1 MIRNTP
7 AMALLMLT
15 TALTACASA
24 PETVHAQHA
33 QPASMS
39 MNALELRLGMRDLWA
54 DHVIWTRNYIVAAV
68 ADDPSAATALT
79 RLMKNQE
86 DLGNAITPYYGAP
99 AGAQLT
105 KLLKDHI
112 GIAGELVTAAKA
124 KDAARQKDADQRWH
138 QNAAEIATFL
148 SGANPNWKRA
158 DLVNMLNEHL
168 ALTTRE
174 ATMRL
179 QRNWTEDTAT
189 FDKILDQSMMMADAL
204 SDGVIRQFAARF

>member
-24 PETVHAQHA
+24 PETVQAQHA

-86 DLGNAITPYYGAP
+86 DLGNAINPYYGAP

>member
-7 AMALLMLT
+7 VLALLMLT

-24 PETVHAQHA
+24 PETVQAQHA

-54 DHVIWTRNYIVAAV
+54 DHVIWTRNYIVAAI

-86 DLGNAITPYYGAP
+86 DLGNAIAPYYGAP

-124 KDAARQKDADQRWH
+124 KDAARQKDTDQRWH